1 MNSKINGVLFI
12 ALLSVS
18 TSSVLARFLPGVSA
32 VVISFWRLAVAS
44 ILMWLYT
51 AFNHQVSLKKDSYK
65 LYVFSGM
72 FLAMHFACFYGA
84 VKLTSIANATLLGIT
99 APMFTILFE
108 RFILKRPLKPL
119 ILFGMVFALCG
130 TIIIAG
136 SGLILKDGSLLGQLF
151 GMLAALFIAMVY
163 ILAEKLRVNSNTIAY
178 TRMLYT
184 IAALFLLIIS
194 IFSRVNV
201 FAIQSKDVLWLLLL
215 GIVPT
220 ILGHSL
226 FYYAIKY
233 TSPTIIASVPLGEP
247 IIASILAWIIFMEVV
262 PIITFVGGILI
273 LFGVYI
279 IITNSPRSYLSD
291 IS

>member
-1 MNSKINGVLFI
+1 MNQKINGVLII

-18 TSSVLARFLPGVSA
+18 TSSILARFLPEVSA
-32 VVISFWRLAVAS
+32 VVISFWRLIIAS
-44 ILMWLYT
+44 ALIWLYT
-51 AFNHQVSLKKDSYK
+51 AFKHQVSINKNGYK
-65 LYVFSGM
+65 WYVLSGL
-72 FLAMHFACFYGA
+72 FLALHFSCFYGA

-119 ILFGMVFALCG
+119 ILLGLIFALCG

-136 SGLILKDGSLLGQLF
+136 SGLILNDGSLLGKLLGLF
-151 GMLAALFIAMVY
+151 AALFIAMVY
-163 ILAEKLRVNSNTIAY
+163 ILAEKLRVNSTTIVY
-178 TRMLYT
+178 TRTLYT

-194 IFSRVNV
+194 IFSNENV
-201 FAIQSKDVLWLLLL
+201 LAIKINDVPWLVLL

-247 IIASILAWIIFMEVV
+247 IIASLIAWMLFMETV
-262 PIITFVGGILI
+262 PIITFMGGLLI
-273 LFGVYI
+273 LFGVYVI
-279 IITNSPRSYLSD
+279 ILNSTRSHFSD
-291 IS
+291 IT

>member
-1 MNSKINGVLFI
+1 MNSKINSVLFI

-18 TSSVLARFLPGVSA
+18 TSSVLARFLPEVSA
-32 VVISFWRLAVAS
+32 VTISFWRLAIAS
-44 ILMWLYT
+44 LLIWIYT
-51 AFNHQVSLKKDSYK
+51 AFNRQILLKKESYK
-65 LYVFSGM
+65 FYTFSGM
-72 FLAMHFACFYGA
+72 FLALHFTCFYGA

-108 RFILKRPLKPL
+108 RFFLKRPLKPL
-119 ILFGMVFALCG
+119 ILFGLIFVICG
-130 TIIIAG
+130 TFIIAG
-136 SGLILKDGSLLGQLF
+136 SGLLLNDGSLLGQLL
-151 GMLAALFIAMVY
+151 GMLAALSIAMVY
-163 ILAEKLRVNSNTIAY
+163 ILAEKLRVSSNTISY

-184 IAALFLLIIS
+184 IAALFLLFIS
-194 IFSRVNV
+194 IVGRENV

-247 IIASILAWIIFMEVV
+247 IIASFLAWIIFTEVV
-262 PIITFVGGILI
+262 PIVTIVGGILI
-273 LFGVYI
+273 LLGVYI
-279 IITNSPRSYLSD
+279 IISNSPRSRLSD
-291 IS
+291 I